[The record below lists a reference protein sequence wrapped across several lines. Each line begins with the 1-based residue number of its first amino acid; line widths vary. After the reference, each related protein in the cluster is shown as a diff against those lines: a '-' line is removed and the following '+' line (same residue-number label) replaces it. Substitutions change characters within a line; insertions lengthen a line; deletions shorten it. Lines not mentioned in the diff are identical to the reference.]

1 MPRMRRAC
9 LRCPV
14 SLIARLQRGYSGW
27 LVGTILGINFGPLS
41 GETSPGLAR
50 IGWAV
55 AMVGLFLAVC
65 AISAVLAR
73 LLCVVLV
80 RRMRRHTGISERRSF
95 GLQLLES
102 LRSSTV
108 VGVLKA
114 PGPAALVATMLTL
127 AEFNLS
133 QMAVLVPVITLLAAL
148 SITII
153 VLELWLEPELHNSL
167 PNLRRRGDR

>member
-1 MPRMRRAC
+1 M
-9 LRCPV
+9 
-14 SLIARLQRGYSGW
+14 SLIARLQRGYLGW
-27 LVGTILGINFGPLS
+27 LVGTILGISFGPLS
-41 GETSPGLAR
+41 GETLRTAR